1 MPGDRVEVIR
11 QAFEAFE
18 RGDEPAMLALMDPD
32 IVAMQFP
39 EQPDVRPYHGHDGLR
54 QVMRD
59 WIGAWED
66 WSLTVKEMR
75 EIGEHVVVA
84 LDQRARG
91 RTSGVAVQIDT
102 WFVFTVPAGLVT
114 RWRMFTSEQQALE
127 AAGAS
132 V

>member
-1 MPGDRVEVIR
+1 MPGEREKVIR
-11 QAFEAFE
+11 EAFDAFE

-32 IVAMQFP
+32 IVATQFP

-54 QVMRD
+54 QVMSD
-59 WIGAWED
+59 WIGAWDD

-75 EIGEHVVVA
+75 EIGDHVFVA

-102 WFVFTVPAGLVT
+102 WFVFTVSSGLVT
-114 RWRMFTSEQQALE
+114 RWQMFTSEEQALE
-127 AAGAS
+127 ATRAGA
-132 V
+132 